1 MKIAITSEGKTLSSK
16 VDDRFGRAP
25 YFIIVDTDT
34 LGYKVIDNIAAS
46 QTSGAGTK
54 AAEILINEGVK
65 ALISSNLGSN
75 AREVLKAANIPVYK
89 AVAGD
94 VRNNV
99 EIFLKNRLEREI

>member
-1 MKIAITSEGKTLSSK
+1 MKIAITSESKTLSSK

-34 LGYKVIDNIAAS
+34 LGYKVLDNIAAS

-54 AAEILINEGVK
+54 AAEILINEGVE

-94 VRNNV
+94 VRSNV
-99 EIFLKNRLEREI
+99 EIFLKNGLEREI